1 MAGPSARANHTEG
14 TRQAVRDMRWILAL
28 ALLAVSAGVMQADS
42 EEARA
47 EPNLEK
53 RSNLALANAV
63 TALKSARD
71 AYRAG
76 EPEMAMAKI
85 GEVQQSV
92 ELGYDSLTKTG
103 KDPRKSPKWF
113 KKAEIATR
121 DLLRS
126 MESFEREMS
135 FSDRTMLEE
144 VREQVQQIHDN
155 LLTGLMEGKHK

>member
-1 MAGPSARANHTEG
+1 VNV
-14 TRQAVRDMRWILAL
+14 TRPILLL
-28 ALLAVSAGVMQADS
+28 ALLASTAAVMRANLD
-42 EEARA
+42 EARA

-53 RSNLALANAV
+53 RSNLALGNAV
-63 TALKSARD
+63 AALKFARD

-76 EPEMAMAKI
+76 DTQLSMNEI
-85 GEVQQSV
+85 VEVQESV
-92 ELGYDSLTKTG
+92 ELGYDSLAKTG

-135 FSDRTMLEE
+135 FGDRTMLDKAK
-144 VREQVQQIHDN
+144 EQVQQIHDN

>member
-1 MAGPSARANHTEG
+1 
-14 TRQAVRDMRWILAL
+14 MRWILAL
-28 ALLAVSAGVMQADS
+28 ALWAASAGVMQADRL
-42 EEARA
+42 EDARS

-53 RSNLALANAV
+53 RSNLALENAV
-63 TALKSARD
+63 AALHNARE

-76 EPEMAMAKI
+76 DEQMAMAKI
-85 GEVQQSV
+85 AELQQSV

-113 KKAEIATR
+113 KKAEITTR

-135 FSDRTMLEE
+135 FNDRAMLEKA
-144 VREQVQQIHDN
+144 REQVQQIHDN

>member
-1 MAGPSARANHTEG
+1 
-14 TRQAVRDMRWILAL
+14 MRWILGL
-28 ALLAVSAGVMQADS
+28 ALLAASVGMMRANLD
-42 EEARA
+42 EARA
-47 EPNLEK
+47 EPNLER
-53 RSNLALANAV
+53 RSNLALLNAV
-63 TALKSARD
+63 AALKYARD

-76 EPEMAMAKI
+76 DSQMATTKI
-85 GEVQQSV
+85 DEVQESV
-92 ELGYDSLTKTG
+92 ALGYDSLMKTG

-126 MESFEREMS
+126 MESFEHEMS
-135 FSDRTMLEE
+135 FNDRTMLEK

>member
-1 MAGPSARANHTEG
+1 
-14 TRQAVRDMRWILAL
+14 VRHIRWILVL
-28 ALLAVSAGVMQADS
+28 ALLAATSGVMRADHL

-63 TALKSARD
+63 VALKYARD
-71 AYRAG
+71 AYRSG
-76 EPEMAMAKI
+76 DSQMAATKI
-85 GEVQQSV
+85 TEVQESV

-113 KKAEIATR
+113 KKAEILTR

-126 MESFEREMS
+126 MESFEHEMS
-135 FSDRTMLEE
+135 FNDRTMLEM

>member
-1 MAGPSARANHTEG
+1 MNI
-14 TRQAVRDMRWILAL
+14 TRPILVL
-28 ALLAVSAGVMQADS
+28 ALLASTAAVMRASLD
-42 EEARA
+42 EVRA

-53 RSNLALANAV
+53 RSNLALGNAV
-63 TALKSARD
+63 AALKFARD

-76 EPEMAMAKI
+76 DTQLSMNEIVEI
-85 GEVQQSV
+85 QESVQ
-92 ELGYDSLTKTG
+92 LGYDSLTQTG

-135 FSDRTMLEE
+135 FGDRTMLEKAK
-144 VREQVQQIHDN
+144 EQVQQIHDN

>member
-1 MAGPSARANHTEG
+1 
-14 TRQAVRDMRWILAL
+14 MRSILAL
-28 ALLAVSAGVMQADS
+28 ALVAAAATGACAASAGLDA
-42 EEARA
+42 ARG

-53 RSNLALANAV
+53 RSDLAMSNAV
-63 TALKSARD
+63 AALKYARD

-76 EPEMAMAKI
+76 DSQMAMSKLE
-85 GEVQQSV
+85 EVQESV
-92 ELGYDSLTKTG
+92 ELGYDALTKTG

-113 KKAEIATR
+113 KRAEITTR

-126 MESFEREMS
+126 MDSFEHEMS
-135 FSDRTMLEE
+135 FGDRGLLEK

>member
-1 MAGPSARANHTEG
+1 
-14 TRQAVRDMRWILAL
+14 VRDMRWILAL
-28 ALLAVSAGVMQADS
+28 ALMAASVGAMRAGQLD
-42 EEARA
+42 EARA

-53 RSNLALANAV
+53 RSNLALANAAA
-63 TALKSARD
+63 ALRSARD

-76 EPEMAMAKI
+76 DTQMAAAKI
-85 GEVQQSV
+85 AEVQESV
-92 ELGYDSLTKTG
+92 EVGYDSLMKTG

-113 KKAEIATR
+113 KKAEISTR

-126 MESFEREMS
+126 MESFEHEMS
-135 FSDRTMLEE
+135 FNDRTMLEM

>member
-1 MAGPSARANHTEG
+1 
-14 TRQAVRDMRWILAL
+14 MRWILGL
-28 ALLAVSAGVMQADS
+28 TLLAASAGVMAAEHLD
-42 EEARA
+42 EARA

-63 TALKSARD
+63 VALRYARD

-76 EPEMAMAKI
+76 DSQMAMTKI
-85 GEVQQSV
+85 TEVQESV
-92 ELGYDSLTKTG
+92 QLGYDSLVKTG

-126 MESFEREMS
+126 MESFAHDMA
-135 FSDRTMLEE
+135 FGDRAQLEKVKE
-144 VREQVQQIHDN
+144 EVQQIHDN